1 MRKRIRFI
9 KNVTYP
15 NGRIDKKGVERYVTR
30 RHAELLINLGEAEI
44 IGEETEQI
52 EPEPEVKEEKV
63 IRQTKEEKATRKRR
77 TK

>member
-1 MRKRIRFI
+1 M
-9 KNVTYP
+9 TYP

-30 RHAELLINLGEAEI
+30 RHAGLLINLGEAEI

-52 EPEPEVKEEKV
+52 EPEPEVKEEK
-63 IRQTKEEKATRKRR
+63 ATRKRR